1 MQNESALKSDQNSL
15 IKRWIVYII
24 GMYIL
29 SLGVSLAITAGIGI
43 SPQSAFQRVFVVHID
58 WLTQGRANFIL
69 ECIML
74 VLAFLVYRKGF
85 KLYHIMGLVASAIF
99 AVCLDFNLSLTFAYL
114 DLNAYWTKLLTLVV
128 GDAFLAFGVFLM
140 LQSEVVLMPIDN
152 FVNAVQLRTG
162 FKWGNV
168 KTCFDLTLL
177 TLALIFGL
185 ILAGKIMFIREGTIL
200 NAILVGQYIK
210 LFTYVYKKNKEKK
223 GLKNNQSDKIIKA

>member
-1 MQNESALKSDQNSL
+1 MQNESVLKSDKNSL

-24 GMYIL
+24 GIYIL
-29 SLGVSLAITAGIGI
+29 SIGVSLAITAGIGI
-43 SPQSAFQRVFVVHID
+43 SPQSAFQRVFVVHFD
-58 WLTQGRANFIL
+58 WLTQGKANFIL

-99 AVCLDFNLSLTFAYL
+99 AVFLDFNLSLTFTYL
-114 DLNAYWTKLLTLVV
+114 NLPEYWTKFLTLVI

-140 LQSEVVLMPIDN
+140 LQSKVVLMPIDN

-177 TLALIFGL
+177 ALALIFGL
-185 ILAGKIMFIREGTIL
+185 ILAGKIMFIREGTVL

-210 LFTYVYKKNKEKK
+210 LFTYMYKRNKEKK
-223 GLKNNQSDKIIKA
+223 GFEITQPIVK

>member
-1 MQNESALKSDQNSL
+1 MQNESGLKTDKSSL
-15 IKRWIVYII
+15 VKRWIVYII
-24 GMYIL
+24 GIYMV
-29 SLGVSLAITAGIGI
+29 SLGVSFAITAGIGI

-85 KLYHIMGLVASAIF
+85 KLYHIMGLVASAIM
-99 AVCLDFNLSLTFAYL
+99 AVFLDFNLSLTFEYL
-114 DLNAYWTKLLTLVV
+114 DLPVYWTRLLTLVV

-168 KTCFDLTLL
+168 KTFFDLTLL
-177 TLALIFGL
+177 ALALIFGL
-185 ILAGKIMFIREGTIL
+185 ILAGKIMFIREGTVL
-200 NAILVGQYIK
+200 NALLVGQYIR
-210 LFTYVYKKNKEKK
+210 LFTYLYKKNREKK
-223 GLKNNQSDKIIKA
+223 DLQVDSNKIIQS

>member
-1 MQNESALKSDQNSL
+1 MQNESGLKTDKSSL
-15 IKRWIVYII
+15 VKRWIVYII
-24 GMYIL
+24 GIYMV
-29 SLGVSLAITAGIGI
+29 SLGVSFAITAGIGI

-85 KLYHIMGLVASAIF
+85 KLYHIMGLVASAIM
-99 AVCLDFNLSLTFAYL
+99 AVFLDFNLSLTFEYL
-114 DLNAYWTKLLTLVV
+114 DLPVYWTRLLTLVV

-168 KTCFDLTLL
+168 KTFFDLTLL

-185 ILAGKIMFIREGTIL
+185 ILAGKIMFIREGTVL
-200 NAILVGQYIK
+200 NALLVGQYIR
-210 LFTYVYKKNKEKK
+210 LFTYLYKKNREKK
-223 GLKNNQSDKIIKA
+223 DLQVDSNKIIQS